1 MHSVLFVCAANIC
14 RSPLA
19 MGILREK
26 TRQNADEDWLVESAG
41 VWARQGDRIESL
53 SQLVV
58 LEKGID
64 LSAHRS
70 RRISADLLHDFNLI
84 LTMEMGQ
91 KEAIKAAFPQFSR
104 KVYLI
109 SEMID
114 SRRDVVDPFGSSLQ
128 DFQDTARELEWILD
142 KGYQR
147 ICQLS
152 EGPRDENAKKGKT
165 G

>member
-91 KEAIKAAFPQFSR
+91 KEAIKAAFPQFSQKSIFDIR
-104 KVYLI
+104 DDRQPARCGRPIRQLLAGFPGYC
-109 SEMID
+109 
-114 SRRDVVDPFGSSLQ
+114 SRVGM
-128 DFQDTARELEWILD
+128 DT
-142 KGYQR
+142 
-147 ICQLS
+147 
-152 EGPRDENAKKGKT
+152 
-165 G
+165 